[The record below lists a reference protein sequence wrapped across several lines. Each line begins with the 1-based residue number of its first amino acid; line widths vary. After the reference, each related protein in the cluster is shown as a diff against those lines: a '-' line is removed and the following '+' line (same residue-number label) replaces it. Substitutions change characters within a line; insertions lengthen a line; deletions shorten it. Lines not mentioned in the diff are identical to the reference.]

1 MRTIL
6 ALGFA
11 AVLGALV
18 WSAISLVWAHSP
30 PAVAI
35 YEPSPDHLWNRL
47 HATFFVRD
55 DLPDTQR
62 LSGALDPPLW
72 YHTPYLLSNPSH
84 KRALGILDEFL
95 QTHAENLI
103 RDPIKRV
110 ILQRDLWAV
119 FDWAV
124 ERRSERVGD
133 PAYEKEKRELQ
144 TGLAEVLRRIA
155 LTPEE
160 LAALPNNYARAVA
173 SGEIAREYDPAHRER
188 PFLPADLFEAYGPW
202 VELEDPGSAEPVAFQ
217 HVSNFSG
224 RSSFLVFL
232 RLPGGRKAAF
242 DYLEALWDFPGPWVL
257 TRADAH
263 HRQVLNP
270 NVPQFPAGTEVA
282 LVRQLTLFDNY
293 GRLVNSPITESVQ
306 ISVYREI
313 RKSNDLPASL
323 DATFV
328 PSGADFYDFEL
339 SRSQLFAA
347 KAGGLRALQPEEKDF
362 TKFGA
367 SEPDEG
373 RPGQY
378 QTLDNYFPLLKQCD
392 FCHQDVGIHSL
403 NSHVKLLKPHALQKD
418 RHSGSSGPQWWQDE
432 RTLSW
437 KKNHVDWAALMDFWK
452 ASGGPH

>member
-6 ALGFA
+6 ALAFA
-11 AVLGALV
+11 AVLGVLV
-18 WSAISLVWAHSP
+18 WSIVQLIRGHAPH
-30 PAVAI
+30 AVAI
-35 YEPSPDHLWNRL
+35 YEPNPDHLWNRL

-55 DLPDTQR
+55 DLPDTKH
-62 LSGALDPPLW
+62 LPDALDPPLW
-72 YHTPYLLSNPSH
+72 FHTPYLLSNPSH
-84 KRALGILDEFL
+84 KYALQVLDEFL

-144 TGLAEVLRRIA
+144 TRLAEVLRRIA
-155 LTPEE
+155 LKPKE
-160 LAALPNNYARAVA
+160 LAALPNNYAQAVA
-173 SGEIAREYDPAHRER
+173 SGEFARQYDPAYRER
-188 PFLPADLFEAYGPW
+188 PFLPADLFEEYGPW
-202 VELEDPGSAEPVAFQ
+202 VELEDPGSAELVAPQ
-217 HVSNFSG
+217 HFSRFSG

-232 RLPGGRKAAF
+232 HFPGGRKVAF
-242 DYLEALWDFPGPWVL
+242 DYLQALWDFPGPWVL

-293 GRLVNSPITESVQ
+293 GRLVNSPITESV
-306 ISVYREI
+306 YREI

-323 DATFV
+323 DEAFV
-328 PSGADFYDFEL
+328 PSGADFCDFEL

-347 KAGGLRALQPEEKDF
+347 KAGGLRALQPGEKDF
-362 TKFGA
+362 PKFGA
-367 SEPDEG
+367 SGPDEG

-378 QTLDNYFPLLKQCD
+378 QTLDYYFPLLKQCD
-392 FCHQDVGIHSL
+392 FCHQGAGVHSL

-418 RHSGSSGPQWWQDE
+418 RHSESSGPQWWQDE

-437 KKNHVDWAALMDFWK
+437 KQSHDDWASLMDFWK
-452 ASGGPH
+452 AGGGPH